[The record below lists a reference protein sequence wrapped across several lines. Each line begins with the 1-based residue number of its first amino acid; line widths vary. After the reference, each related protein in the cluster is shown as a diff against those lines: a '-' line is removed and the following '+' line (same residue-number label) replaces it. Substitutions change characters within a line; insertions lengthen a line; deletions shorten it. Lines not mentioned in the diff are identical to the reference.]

1 LIRVSGLA
9 VYPVKSCRGVEID
22 EAVVGA
28 TGFDLD
34 RQWMVVDADGRF
46 LSQREAPELAQVEVA
61 VAGEGLTLSAPA
73 LPALTIPLR
82 TPHGRERAVEVWQDR
97 CAAVDEGDA
106 AARWLEQHLGRRA
119 MLVRM
124 AGVGS
129 RPLAGAAVAK
139 GIAVSFAD
147 AFPFLLVSEGS
158 LEELNRRLE
167 SPVPM
172 DRFRPN
178 IVVEGCAPHV
188 EDGWR
193 RVGIG
198 EVVFRVTKPCAR
210 CVITTTDQRTGE
222 RGLEPLR
229 TLASYRTVGGKVLF
243 GQNLVHENR
252 GLVRVGDRVR
262 VLPGA

>member
-1 LIRVSGLA
+1 MIRVSGLA
-9 VYPVKSCRGVEID
+9 VYPVKSCRGVELD

-46 LSQREAPELAQVEVA
+46 LSQREAPELAQIEVA
-61 VAGEGLTLSAPA
+61 VAGEGLTLSVPA

-82 TPHGRERAVEVWQDR
+82 TPHGRERTVEVWQDR

-129 RPLAGAAVAK
+129 RPLAGAPVAP

-147 AFPFLLVSEGS
+147 AYPFLLVSESS

-172 DRFRPN
+172 NRFRPN
-178 IVVEGCAPHV
+178 IVVAGCEPHA
-188 EDGWR
+188 EDEWR

-222 RGLEPLR
+222 RGPEPLR

-252 GLVRVGDRVR
+252 GLVRVGDRVQ
-262 VLPGA
+262 VLPSA

>member
-1 LIRVSGLA
+1 MIRVSGLA
-9 VYPVKSCRGVEID
+9 VYPVKSCRGVDLD

-46 LSQREAPELAQVEVA
+46 LSQRQAPELAQIEVA

-82 TPHGRERAVEVWQDR
+82 TPHGRERTVEVWQDR

-129 RPLAGAAVAK
+129 RPLAGAPVAS

-172 DRFRPN
+172 NRFRPN
-178 IVVEGCAPHV
+178 IVVAGGAPHA
-188 EDGWR
+188 EDEWR

-198 EVVFRVTKPCAR
+198 EVVFRVAKPCAR

-222 RGLEPLR
+222 RGPEPLR

-243 GQNLVHENR
+243 GQNLVHEGR
-252 GLVRVGDRVR
+252 GVVRVGDRVR
-262 VLPGA
+262 VVPGS